1 MNIHQ
6 LECFVSL
13 ASTLNFAKTAEQ
25 LGLTQPA
32 VSKQI
37 RAMETELDASLFER
51 STRSVSLTPIGRRFL
66 SEANDMLQIFYRAKQ
81 WIGSYDQAEKNVI
94 RIGYSD
100 PHAIQFI
107 SHALKRTR
115 ASFSENITPQ
125 LVLDQTD
132 ANLGRLQKD
141 QIDFVIGMR
150 DAKFDDHTITFTKI
164 NENRFKFIISKEH
177 PFTEKMIK
185 KALSENSHTDNR
197 NFEDEEHIIH
207 TQSFQHIRQIL
218 AIPPYLL
225 KHFFSRGH
233 YLLPVNDNL
242 DNIICANVNEA
253 YGMVLACLGYA
264 LVPEYLIID
273 HPDILFFD
281 WAESPQAD
289 FGIYHKKN
297 SNKHSAFSHFL
308 KNVRYTP
315 I

>member
-37 RAMETELDASLFER
+37 RAMETELDATLFER

-81 WIGSYDQAEKNVI
+81 WIGSYDQSEKNVI

-107 SHALKRTR
+107 SQALKHTRTD
-115 ASFSENITPQ
+115 FSEKITPQ

-164 NENRFKFIISKEH
+164 NENSFKFIVSKEH
-177 PFTEKMIK
+177 PFAEKMLNVE
-185 KALSENSHTDNR
+185 LSETYINDNR
-197 NFEDEEHIIH
+197 NINTKEHIVFSK
-207 TQSFQHIRQIL
+207 SFRNIRQIL

-225 KHFFSRGH
+225 KHFSPEDITFFRIMKIWTTLSAQMSMKHTGWFLRVWAMPW
-233 YLLPVNDNL
+233 YR
-242 DNIICANVNEA
+242 NISSSIIQTFYFVIGRNHP
-253 YGMVLACLGYA
+253 G
-264 LVPEYLIID
+264 LI
-273 HPDILFFD
+273 
-281 WAESPQAD
+281 
-289 FGIYHKKN
+289 
-297 SNKHSAFSHFL
+297 SAFIIKKSKTNILLFHIF
-308 KNVRYTP
+308 
-315 I
+315 

>member
-32 VSKQI
+32 VSKQV
-37 RAMETELDASLFER
+37 RAMETELDATLFER

-81 WIGSYDQAEKNVI
+81 WIGSYDQSEKNVI

-107 SHALKRTR
+107 SQALKHTRTD
-115 ASFSENITPQ
+115 FSEKITPQ

-164 NENRFKFIISKEH
+164 NENSFKFIVSKEH
-177 PFTEKMIK
+177 PFAEKMLNIE
-185 KALSENSHTDNR
+185 LSETHINDNR
-197 NFEDEEHIIH
+197 NINTKEHIVFSK
-207 TQSFQHIRQIL
+207 SFRNIRQIL

-233 YLLPVNDNL
+233 YLLPVNENL

-253 YGMVLACLGYA
+253 YGMVLAGLGYA

-273 HPDILFFD
+273 HPDILFCD
-281 WAESPQAD
+281 WAESPRAD
-289 FGIYHKKN
+289 FGIYHKKIE
-297 SNKHSAFSHFL
+297 NKHSSFSHFL
-308 KNVRYTP
+308 KNVKKTP
-315 I
+315 T